1 MAFTKYNPIMHW
13 VVKGISKRRGGPSD
27 TSRDFESTDW
37 RKVKQFVETFAMN
50 VDRALVATGGPT
62 VA

>member
-1 MAFTKYNPIMHW
+1 MRW

-37 RKVKQFVETFAMN
+37 RKVKQFVESFAMN

-62 VA
+62 VS